1 MGISKPNKAIF
12 TALEKKLM
20 RQTKEYYYIGDNYDN
35 DVVGAFNM
43 GWQPIWLNH
52 KQEKR
57 VLDASLIEVTSRNDL
72 INKLKEIMN
81 K

>member
-1 MGISKPNKAIF
+1 
-12 TALEKKLM
+12 
-20 RQTKEYYYIGDNYDN
+20 
-35 DVVGAFNM
+35 M

-57 VLDASLIEVTSRNDL
+57 VLDASVIEVASRNDL